1 MPAPTL
7 PVDQPDPL
15 RTLGWGVVLWCSKYL
30 RQPDGPNAGERW
42 QFTPSQVHFLLWFY
56 ALDDEGRFLYHRG
69 ARRRAKGAGKSPK
82 VAAQSL
88 AEFRGPVR
96 FGGWDLIRDD
106 GPFPFLEGVPVSMP
120 WVQIAA
126 TAESQ
131 TVNTMSMVSAMAP
144 KGSRLAT
151 EYGLDLGKTRI
162 YSPDGGRLE
171 IITASAHAAEG
182 ARATFAVEDET
193 EWWLETNGGH
203 ALDATIRR
211 NLAKTGGRMIET
223 CNAFVPG
230 QDSVAER
237 THDAWVAQVEGRTRR
252 GGLLYD
258 ALEAPAATDPADE
271 GSLRAG
277 LSVAYEDAPW
287 VDLDRIVAEYYD
299 PSTDPSIARRFY
311 LNQLVAGED
320 AWLAPHE
327 WAECADPLLSIAD
340 GEMVTLGFDGSVRDD
355 STALVV
361 CRVEDGHLELVGCWE
376 KPDLAKDDWQVDRE
390 AVDAE
395 VAAGMDRWQVVG
407 FYADPAHWQDYL
419 DRWASL
425 FGHRMLVKASAPR
438 PLEWWTNRP
447 TAMIT
452 ALERFHEAVVER
464 QLTHDGGSVLTRHVL
479 NAHRRVTR
487 SGITI
492 GKEHPSSKRKIDAAM
507 AAVLAYECRADAVAK
522 GFARPKRKRR
532 AVGF

>member
-1 MPAPTL
+1 
-7 PVDQPDPL
+7 
-15 RTLGWGVVLWCSKYL
+15 
-30 RQPDGPNAGERW
+30 
-42 QFTPSQVHFLLWFY
+42 
-56 ALDDEGRFLYHRG
+56 
-69 ARRRAKGAGKSPK
+69 
-82 VAAQSL
+82 
-88 AEFRGPVR
+88 
-96 FGGWDLIRDD
+96 
-106 GPFPFLEGVPVSMP
+106 
-120 WVQIAA
+120 
-126 TAESQ
+126 
-131 TVNTMSMVSAMAP
+131 
-144 KGSRLAT
+144 
-151 EYGLDLGKTRI
+151 
-162 YSPDGGRLE
+162 
-171 IITASAHAAEG
+171 
-182 ARATFAVEDET
+182 
-193 EWWLETNGGH
+193 
-203 ALDATIRR
+203 
-211 NLAKTGGRMIET
+211 MIET

-237 THDAWVAQVEGRTRR
+237 THDAWIAQSEGRTRR
-252 GGLLYD
+252 SGLLYD
-258 ALEAPAATDPADE
+258 ALEAPADTDPSDE
-271 GSLRAG
+271 VSLRAG

-327 WAECADPLLSIAD
+327 WAECADPLLSITD
-340 GEMVTLGFDGSVRDD
+340 GGMVTLGFDGSVRDD

-395 VAAGMDRWQVVG
+395 VAAAVARWQVVG
-407 FYADPAHWQDYL
+407 FYADPAHWQDYV

-447 TAMIT
+447 TVMIT
-452 ALERFHEAVVER
+452 ALERFHDAVMER